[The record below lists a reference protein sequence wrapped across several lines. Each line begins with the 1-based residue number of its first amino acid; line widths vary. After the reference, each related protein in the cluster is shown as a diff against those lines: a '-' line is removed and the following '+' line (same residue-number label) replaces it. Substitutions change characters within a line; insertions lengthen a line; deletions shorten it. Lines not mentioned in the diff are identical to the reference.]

1 MSILRFRPDAPPALL
16 SYGFRPFFLLGALY
30 AGLAVLI
37 WLPML
42 RGALETQSL
51 FAPLD
56 WHIHEMLYGYLAAIL
71 TGFLLTAIPNW
82 TGRRPVQG
90 YPLLGLALLWI
101 AGRIAVFFSADIGWL
116 ATTVIDCAFLAAV
129 TAAAMVEIINGRN
142 WRNLMVII
150 PVSIFALS
158 NVLFHL
164 EAHFAGVSDMARR
177 LGIGA
182 AVVLIV
188 LIGGRII
195 PGFTRN
201 WLARE
206 NPGRLPAPVSRFDMA
221 TVLLTAFSLALWTLA
236 PATLA
241 TGFLLMIAAAFNAVR
256 LARWAGYRAL
266 RDPLVMILHLGY
278 AFVPVGLLLVGW
290 QIVDPA
296 RLSPAAGIHAL
307 GAGAIGV
314 MTLAVMVRATLGHT
328 GRALRAGPAG
338 CAVFTAVLIAAMT
351 RIVAGLNL
359 AGPWLV
365 ELSGAAWAAAFIGF
379 VLLYGP
385 MLLGPR
391 VERQAP

>member
-1 MSILRFRPDAPPALL
+1 MPIPRPGPDALPALL
-16 SYGFRPFFLLGALY
+16 SHGFRPFFLSGALY

-42 RGALETQSL
+42 RGTLGTASL

-56 WHIHEMLYGYLAAIL
+56 WHIHEMLYGFLAAIL

-82 TGRRPVQG
+82 TGRPPVQG
-90 YPLLGLALLWI
+90 YPLLGLALLWA
-101 AGRIAVFFSADIGWL
+101 AGRIAVFCSADIGWL
-116 ATTVIDCAFLAAV
+116 AAAVIDCAFLAAV
-129 TAAAMVEIINGRN
+129 TATAMTGIINGRN

-150 PVSIFALS
+150 PVSVFTLS
-158 NVLFHL
+158 NILFHL

-177 LGIGA
+177 LGVGA
-182 AVVLIV
+182 AIILIA

-195 PGFTRN
+195 PAFTRN

-206 NPGRLPAPVSRFDMA
+206 NPGRLPAPAGRFDMA
-221 TVLLTAFSLALWTLA
+221 TILLTALSLVLWTLA
-236 PATLA
+236 PTAPA

-256 LARWAGYRAL
+256 LARWAGDRTL
-266 RDPLVMILHLGY
+266 RDPLVMILHPGY
-278 AFVPVGLLLVGW
+278 AFVPIGLLLVGW
-290 QIVDPA
+290 QILDPA
-296 RLSPAAGIHAL
+296 RFPPAAGVHAL

-328 GRALRAGPAG
+328 GRPLRAGPAG
-338 CAVFTAVLIAAMT
+338 CAVFTAALIAAIT
-351 RIVAGLNL
+351 RIIAGLGL
-359 AGPWLV
+359 TGPWLM

-379 VLLYGP
+379 ASLYGA

-391 VERQAP
+391 LEH